1 MVMLPYENI
10 FRPLR
15 IGPVELKNR
24 IELGPALPGLASFEG
39 LVTREMIA
47 YYRRLARGGAAVV
60 TVGETPVDREYA
72 GGHGAQ
78 VNLGSD
84 KVIPGLSVL
93 AEEVHRYGAVLSV
106 EICHRGRQRM
116 AGDEVIAPSPIPP
129 NIHGRTKVRVR
140 EMTQED
146 IDRVVEHF
154 AAAAERCVKA
164 GVRMIMLHGGHGH
177 LLAQFLSPWTNR
189 RLDSYGGSLANRA
202 RFALE
207 VLTAIR
213 ERVGNKL
220 AIEYRISANEL
231 VPGGM
236 EEEETIEFVK
246 MIEDKID
253 LLHVSAGVM
262 SDPVAL
268 SHMIRSTYFPYA
280 YNVPYAERF
289 KKALRVPI
297 TTIGSIMDLETA
309 DRIIGEGKADVVAM
323 VRAILAD
330 PDHVNKVR
338 LGRPQEVRP
347 CLRCLTCLRL
357 TAQSFPIRCS
367 VNPTLGRELDYAD
380 LPPATQKKKVAV
392 IGGGPAG
399 MQAALTAAARGHE
412 VVLYEREPE
421 LGGNLRLAAAPP
433 FKQDMKR
440 YQKWLVGRV
449 LGAPGITVRLNCEAS
464 PEAVAREGADAVVV
478 AVGADPIIPGVPGSD
493 RSNVVWAGEVITG
506 RVAAGDRVVMV
517 GGGLTGCETALC
529 LAQQGKQVTI
539 VDQLRREEL
548 APDAPRGLMELLDEH
563 GVQFVTKV
571 RLEAITDRGVVVAD
585 RSWRHLELPADTVVL
600 SLGFKPRRELASRF
614 QGVAPEVYVIGDCRD
629 PQNLRQ
635 AVHEGFNVAVEL

>member
-1 MVMLPYENI
+1 MSLEHV

-47 YYRRLARGGAAVV
+47 YYRRLARGGAAVI
-60 TVGETPVDREYA
+60 TIGETPIDREYA

-84 KVIPGLSVL
+84 RVIPGLSVL

-106 EICHRGRQRM
+106 ELCHRGRQRM
-116 AGDEVIAPSPIPP
+116 YGDEVIGPSPIPP

-146 IDRVVEHF
+146 IDRVIENF

-164 GVRMIMLHGGHGH
+164 GVKMIMLHGGHGH
-177 LLAQFLSPWTNR
+177 LLAQFLSPWTNK
-189 RLDSYGGSLANRA
+189 RLDSYGGSLENRA
-202 RFALE
+202 RFAIE
-207 VLTAIR
+207 VLSAIR

-236 EEEETIEFVK
+236 EEEEIIQFVK

-262 SDPVAL
+262 SDPAAL
-268 SHMIRSTYFPYA
+268 AHMIRSTYFSYA

-309 DRIIGEGKADVVAM
+309 ERILAEGKADVVAM

-338 LGRPQEVRP
+338 QGRAQDVRP

-357 TAQSFPIRCS
+357 TAQSLPIRCS
-367 VNPTLGRELDYAD
+367 VNPTLGRELDHAD
-380 LPPATQKKKVAV
+380 LPPARQKKKVLV
-392 IGGGPAG
+392 VGGGPAG

-412 VVLYEREPE
+412 VLLYEKEAE
-421 LGGNLRLAAAPP
+421 LGGNLRLAAAPT

-440 YQKWLVGRV
+440 YLSWLTAQV
-449 LGAPGITVRLNCEAS
+449 LKTPGITVKLNQEAT
-464 PEAVAREGADAVVV
+464 PEAVRQEGAEAVVV
-478 AVGADPIIPGVPGSD
+478 AVGADPIRPEVPGAD
-493 RSNVVWAGEVITG
+493 QPNVAWAGDVLSG
-506 RVAAGDRVVMV
+506 KAAVAGQTVVVV
-517 GGGLTGCETALC
+517 GGGLTGCETALH
-529 LAQQGKQVTI
+529 LAQQGKKVTI
-539 VDQLRREEL
+539 VDQLKREEL
-548 APDAPRGLMELLDEH
+548 APDAPRGLMELLEEH
-563 GVQFVTKV
+563 QVTFVTEAK
-571 RLEAITDRGVVVAD
+571 LEAVTEKGVVVVD
-585 RSWRHLELPADTVVL
+585 RSWRRLELPAEAVVL
-600 SLGFKPRRELASRF
+600 SLGFRPRREVAQKF
-614 QGVAPEVYVIGDCRD
+614 EGVAPEVYVIGDCRD
-629 PQNLRQ
+629 PQNLKQ
-635 AVHEGFNVAVEL
+635 AVHDGFNVAVEL